1 MLNVRGYQ
9 VSWVKHT
16 GEYFVHKTWAR
27 HGVLAWTYADIAQ
40 AAYVSFLQEENRFVP
55 APKEDEDFG
64 HYSAQQRR
72 MLVSA
77 IKTIV
82 FSAMATEA
90 AIFDLGAIH
99 LGDSYARQ
107 NLDRLDLVAKWIIV
121 PKLICGTSLDTNGPG
136 IQTLRELVKA
146 RNALVHHKSWS
157 LHDPDAALKKGERWS
172 LRLGQNV
179 HVAFKCL
186 VLISLELHAVLQVS
200 VCVLPPFESSVESSC
215 HIPDILTEVID
226 KCRKIHAQHKP

>member
-1 MLNVRGYQ
+1 MDIRRHRRKL
-9 VSWVKHT
+9 HT
-16 GEYFVHKTWAR
+16 
-27 HGVLAWTYADIAQ
+27 LASCKKRTGLFQ
-40 AAYVSFLQEENRFVP
+40 H
-55 APKEDEDFG
+55 PKRMKILG
-64 HYSAQQRR
+64 TIVAQQRR

-172 LRLGQNV
+172 HFGSGKTFMLRSN
-179 HVAFKCL
+179 AWC
-186 VLISLELHAVLQVS
+186 
-200 VCVLPPFESSVESSC
+200 
-215 HIPDILTEVID
+215 
-226 KCRKIHAQHKP
+226 